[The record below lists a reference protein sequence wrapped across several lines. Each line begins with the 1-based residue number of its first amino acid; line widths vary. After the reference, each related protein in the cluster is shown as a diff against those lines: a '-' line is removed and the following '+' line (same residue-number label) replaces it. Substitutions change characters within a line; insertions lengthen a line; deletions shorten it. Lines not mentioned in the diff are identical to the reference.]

1 MSLSEPAALRRW
13 AYVLMITVAAS
24 AAAGRIL
31 NSQLVYEPVLH
42 RNAGEDDPRPRT
54 WPARVPRPMPTF
66 SSNDRSR
73 WATVRALVDEGTY
86 VIGRRDPR
94 QASAAN
100 PYGDSGI
107 IREDGWGTV
116 DRVLKPDTQ
125 EFYSSK
131 PPLLPTLVAG
141 EYWLLKHGL
150 GRSIVEDPWTV
161 VRTVLFTWNL
171 LPFVVYLVLMAR
183 LVERLGGGD
192 WSKLYV
198 MAAACFATF
207 LTTFV
212 ISLNNHTVA
221 ACSALFALYPAVAIL
236 SAPRTPAIILSEPQP
251 SEDGLSEPRPSDSGL
266 SEPQPSEGGLSE
278 LRPSGSGFS
287 DDSNRCCPAWREAL
301 LFLGAGFFAAFTAA
315 NDLPALAFAVGLF
328 VVLLVH
334 SPVRTLLYFVPAA
347 AVPALGFFGTNYLA
361 IGQWTPAY
369 GEFGGPWYE
378 FAGSHWSTPPG
389 AGRRGID
396 WAFTLESRAA
406 YVVHFLIGHHGVFS
420 LTPIWILSFAG
431 MVASGWAALARCRR
445 VLHAAGSSDRPG
457 WKWLRTLDVQAI
469 LALGTLLVSLVVI
482 GFFLMRERWNYGGW
496 SCGPRWLIWL
506 TPLWLLTLL
515 PAADWLGQRRS
526 GRILAYLLLGLSVLS
541 VSYPAWNPWRMPWLY
556 DIMQAWGW
564 LPY

>member
-1 MSLSEPAALRRW
+1 MSLSESAALRRW

-24 AAAGRIL
+24 AGAGRIL
-31 NSQLVYEPVLH
+31 NTQLVYEPVLH

-150 GRSIVEDPWTV
+150 GRSLVEDPWTV

-183 LVERLGGGD
+183 LVEELGGGD

-221 ACSALFALYPAVAIL
+221 ACSALFALYPAVRIL
-236 SAPRTPAIILSEPQP
+236 SESRTSASILSEPQP
-251 SEDGLSEPRPSDSGL
+251 FGSDLSEPRPS
-266 SEPQPSEGGLSE
+266 
-278 LRPSGSGFS
+278 GSDPA
-287 DDSNRCCPAWREAL
+287 DDSVRCRSAWREAL
-301 LFLGAGFFAAFTAA
+301 LYLGAGFFAAFTAA
-315 NDLPALAFAVGLF
+315 NELPALAFAVGLF
-328 VVLLVH
+328 LVLLVH

-389 AGRRGID
+389 PGRRGID
-396 WAFTLESRAA
+396 WAFTRESRAA
-406 YVVHFLIGHHGVFS
+406 YILHFLIGHHGVFS

-431 MVASGWAALARCRR
+431 MVASGRAALARCLGE
-445 VLHAAGSSDRPG
+445 LHADGASDLSG
-457 WKWLRTLDVQAI
+457 WKRLRTLDVQAI

-506 TPLWLLTLL
+506 TPMWLLTLL
-515 PAADWLGQRRS
+515 PAADWLGQRRG
-526 GRILAYLLLGLSVLS
+526 GRILGYLLLGLSVLS

-556 DIMQAWGW
+556 DIMQTWGW